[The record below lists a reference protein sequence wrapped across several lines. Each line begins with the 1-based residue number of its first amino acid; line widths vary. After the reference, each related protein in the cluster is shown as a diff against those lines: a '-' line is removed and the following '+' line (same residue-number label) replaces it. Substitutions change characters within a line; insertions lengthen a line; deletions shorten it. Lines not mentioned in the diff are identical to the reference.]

1 VASTNETDFRS
12 VRLILHRPG
21 VASYKKAP
29 RPLKKHLEANVGAV
43 RVSVVAQDEQRY
55 EGNDALDLLKAH
67 PHWNG
72 GDRLPGRKRSQNT
85 NKVTNI
91 YQITVGALENSRS
104 FSYDANGNCL
114 SDGIRTYHWDAEN
127 RLVSVTQGTNTY
139 SFGYDYASRR
149 VTEKLNGTLITQSVW
164 DGQSLAEERNASNAV
179 TKQFFAQGEV
189 QSGSPFYYLR
199 DHLGSVRELV
209 NSSGAVQ
216 AEYTYDPYGNATTN
230 QVSGTNVATF
240 QYAGYYAH
248 QGTGLDLTLYRAYDS
263 VTGRWQSRD
272 PIGENGGMDLYSYVE
287 NNSVNHIDA
296 FGLSGGTGRHDYCPI
311 NKPPLPGSPGPAQYG
326 EVLGGAACVATLPF
340 AIPAA
345 AVGYDAAGLAI
356 VLNPTYQY
364 IISSPTTQQLIWAG
378 LSVFGISSC
387 QQPTA
392 PAQILPLIIK
402 DINQNNTGNGGKN
415 CPSK

>member
-1 VASTNETDFRS
+1 MNFFDAGLAISQNAAFPVGLAAVAQGITTPPKVPVRGLSYTRS
-12 VRLILHRPG
+12 DGLVRRNSSIPPRARSYRPH
-21 VASYKKAP
+21 SYKTP
-29 RPLKKHLEANVGAV
+29 LGRP
-43 RVSVVAQDEQRY
+43 D
-55 EGNDALDLLKAH
+55 
-67 PHWNG
+67 
-72 GDRLPGRKRSQNT
+72 
-85 NKVTNI
+85 
-91 YQITVGALENSRS
+91 
-104 FSYDANGNCL
+104 
-114 SDGIRTYHWDAEN
+114 
-127 RLVSVTQGTNTY
+127 
-139 SFGYDYASRR
+139 
-149 VTEKLNGTLITQSVW
+149 
-164 DGQSLAEERNASNAV
+164 
-179 TKQFFAQGEV
+179 
-189 QSGSPFYYLR
+189 
-199 DHLGSVRELV
+199 
-209 NSSGAVQ
+209 
-216 AEYTYDPYGNATTN
+216 
-230 QVSGTNVATF
+230 
-240 QYAGYYAH
+240 
-248 QGTGLDLTLYRAYDS
+248 
-263 VTGRWQSRD
+263 WQSRD

>member
-1 VASTNETDFRS
+1 MSRAGGIGRGDFS
-12 VRLILHRPG
+12 GNWPPLTLSILPC
-21 VASYKKAP
+21 
-29 RPLKKHLEANVGAV
+29 KHWLSSLCSSIVNLLEAGLATSLDPAFEVLLGIL
-43 RVSVVAQDEQRY
+43 AQRLNTPPKTRLRGFSSSRSGRRMQRGPSTPPRATGY
-55 EGNDALDLLKAH
+55 RAH
-67 PHWNG
+67 PYNIS
-72 GDRLPGRKRSQNT
+72 LGRP
-85 NKVTNI
+85 
-91 YQITVGALENSRS
+91 
-104 FSYDANGNCL
+104 D
-114 SDGIRTYHWDAEN
+114 
-127 RLVSVTQGTNTY
+127 
-139 SFGYDYASRR
+139 
-149 VTEKLNGTLITQSVW
+149 
-164 DGQSLAEERNASNAV
+164 
-179 TKQFFAQGEV
+179 
-189 QSGSPFYYLR
+189 
-199 DHLGSVRELV
+199 
-209 NSSGAVQ
+209 
-216 AEYTYDPYGNATTN
+216 
-230 QVSGTNVATF
+230 
-240 QYAGYYAH
+240 
-248 QGTGLDLTLYRAYDS
+248 
-263 VTGRWQSRD
+263 WQSRD